1 MAKLVDRIQEALTP
15 QLEPGEKLRSVGQVT
30 SGKMSTAQAMVLTG
44 GIGYLTTVKNWW
56 VGVTEKRAV
65 FVQLTAFSK
74 PSDVRFSVPLT
85 SVRLTG
91 KGMAVVAVDELDV
104 IRLVVAKKGDSRDFK
119 FHFGAKFASGLDVK
133 EFTAALMRR

>member
-91 KGMAVVAVDELDV
+91 KGMAVV
-104 IRLVVAKKGDSRDFK
+104 VAKKGDSQDFK
-119 FHFGAKFASGLDVK
+119 FHFGAKFATGLDVQ
-133 EFTAALMRR
+133 EFTAALTLPS

>member
-1 MAKLVDRIQEALTP
+1 MAKLVDRIREALTP
-15 QLEPGEKLRSVGQVT
+15 QLEPGEELRSVGQVT
-30 SGKMSTAQAMVLTG
+30 SGKMSTAQAMLLTG

-85 SVRLTG
+85 SVRPTG
-91 KGMAVVAVDELDV
+91 KGMAVVVTEE
-104 IRLVVAKKGDSRDFK
+104 GDSQDFK
-119 FHFGAKFASGLDVK
+119 FHFGAKFASGLDVQ
-133 EFTAALMRR
+133 EFTAALTQARALDD

>member
-15 QLEPGEKLRSVGQVT
+15 QLEPGEKLRSVGHMT
-30 SGKMSTAQAMVLTG
+30 SKMSTARALLLTG
-44 GIGYLTTVKNWW
+44 GIGTVKNWW

-85 SVRLTG
+85 SVRPTG
-91 KGMAVVAVDELDV
+91 KGMAVVVTEE
-104 IRLVVAKKGDSRDFK
+104 GDSQDFK
-119 FHFGAKFASGLDVK
+119 FHFGAKFATGLDVQ
-133 EFTAALMRR
+133 EFTAALTQARALGD

>member
-1 MAKLVDRIQEALTP
+1 MARLVNQIREALTP

-85 SVRLTG
+85 SVRPTG
-91 KGMAVVAVDELDV
+91 KGMAVV
-104 IRLVVAKKGDSRDFK
+104 VAEEGDSQDFK
-119 FHFGAKFASGLDVK
+119 FHFGAKFATGLDVQ
-133 EFTAALMRR
+133 EFTAALTQARALGD